1 MLTKYKKRLEEEG
14 VVYLLCKIFHGS
26 GETKIKEIK
35 KNNVDGKD
43 IEMIYMAVSVPAV
56 KNQANR
62 EIVKFLAKTFS
73 LGVNNI
79 SITVGSTDRTKLI
92 KIKK

>member
-1 MLTKYKKRLEEEG
+1 MLTKYKKKLEQEG
-14 VVYLLCKIFHGS
+14 VVYLLCRIFPAA
-26 GETKIKEIK
+26 GETKIKEVK

-43 IEMIYMAVSVPAV
+43 IEMIYISVSVPAT
-56 KNQANR
+56 KNQANK
-62 EIVKFLAKTFS
+62 EIVKFLSKQFVI
-73 LGVNNI
+73 GINNI